1 MVKQVD
7 QLLGKSKSDTKN
19 MSLQQLEHNKID
31 ASLIKLGHNFVE
43 AVSDS
48 NQVCQGFQDAQ
59 ILDVS

>member
-31 ASLIKLGHNFVE
+31 ASLIKLGRNFVE
-43 AVSDS
+43 AVSGA
-48 NQVCQGFQDAQ
+48 NQVC
-59 ILDVS
+59 